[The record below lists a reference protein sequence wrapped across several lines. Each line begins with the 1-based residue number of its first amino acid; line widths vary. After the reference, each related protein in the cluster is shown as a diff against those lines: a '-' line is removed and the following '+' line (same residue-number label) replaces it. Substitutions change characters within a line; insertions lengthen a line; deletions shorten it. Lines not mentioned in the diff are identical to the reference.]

1 MRHFSQGPLR
11 RRKMAQTKFL
21 ITGATGDTGGYTVR
35 QLLEKNQAVRVLAHR
50 PDERSEQLLEVGAEV
65 VFGDLLDFDSVR
77 AALSGVQRAY
87 FCYPISPGL
96 VQATAQF
103 AQAAKEASVEVIVN
117 MSQISARGNAKSD
130 AARQHWLS
138 ERVFD
143 WSRVPTVHLR
153 PTFFAEWL
161 LYLAP
166 MIRQGKIFAPFTST
180 GRHAPVAAEDRAR
193 VIAAILQNP
202 TAHVGKTYPLFG
214 PVEHTLPEIAAIVS
228 RVIGKEVTYQQVP
241 IERYAEIFTPKRP
254 AQNAATSMYSDPGA
268 STGGSAKTFLMQH
281 LHEVAIDHSN
291 GIFAGTNN
299 YIAEIGGRPPMTVEE
314 FVNKNREAFV

>member
-1 MRHFSQGPLR
+1 
-11 RRKMAQTKFL
+11 MAQTKYL

-35 QLLEKNQAVRVLAHR
+35 QLLEKNQAVRVLAYR
-50 PDERSEQLLEVGAEV
+50 SDERSEQLQKSGAEV
-65 VFGDLLDFDSVR
+65 VLGDFLDFDSVR
-77 AALSGVQRAY
+77 AALRGVQRAY

-96 VQATAQF
+96 AQATAQF
-103 AQAAKEASVEVIVN
+103 AQSAKEAGVEVIVN
-117 MSQISARGNAKSD
+117 MSQISARGDSKSR

-143 WSRVPTVHLR
+143 WSGVPTVHLR

-166 MIRQGKIFAPFTST
+166 MIRQGKIRAPFTPT
-180 GRHAPVAAEDRAR
+180 GRHAPVAAEDQAR
-193 VIAAILQNP
+193 VIVAILENP

-214 PVEHTLPEIAAIVS
+214 PVELTYPEIAAIVS

-241 IERYAEIFTPKRP
+241 IEQYAEIFTPKRSAP
-254 AQNAATSMYSDPGA
+254 NTSTAMHSDRGAHTGA
-268 STGGSAKTFLMQH
+268 SANEFLMQH
-281 LHEVAIDHSN
+281 LGEVAIDHSN

-299 YIAEIGGRPPMTVEE
+299 HIAEISGHQPMTVEE
-314 FVNKNREAFV
+314 FVRRNSDAFA

>member
-1 MRHFSQGPLR
+1 MT
-11 RRKMAQTKFL
+11 QTKFL

-50 PDERSEQLLEVGAEV
+50 PDERSEQLLAVGAEV

-87 FCYPISPGL
+87 FCYPINPGL

-103 AQAAKEASVEVIVN
+103 AQAAKEAGVEVIVN
-117 MSQISARGNAKSD
+117 MSQISARSDAKSD

-138 ERVFD
+138 ECVFD

-166 MIRQGKIFAPFTST
+166 MIRQGKILAPFTTT
-180 GRHAPVAAEDRAR
+180 GRHVPVAAEDQAR
-193 VIAAILQNP
+193 VIVAILQNP
-202 TAHVGKTYPLFG
+202 AAHVGKTDPLFG

-241 IERYAEIFTPKRP
+241 IEQYAEIYSGRPKRA
-254 AQNAATSMYSDPGA
+254 AQNTAMAMYSDQGPL
-268 STGGSAKTFLMQH
+268 TGGSAKIFLMQH

-291 GIFAGTNN
+291 GIFAGTNK
-299 YIAEIGGRPPMTVEE
+299 YIAEIGGRQPMTVEE
-314 FVNKNREAFV
+314 FVIKNREAFV

>member
-1 MRHFSQGPLR
+1 MTP
-11 RRKMAQTKFL
+11 AKFL

-35 QLLEKNQAVRVLAHR
+35 QLLEKNHPVRVLAHR
-50 PDERSEQLLEVGAEV
+50 PDERSEQMRKLGAEV

-77 AALSGVQRAY
+77 AVMRGLQRAY

-103 AQAAKEASVEVIVN
+103 AEAAKEAGVEVIVN
-117 MSQISARGNAKSD
+117 MSQISARGDSKSN

-143 WSRVPTVHLR
+143 WSGVPAVHLR

-166 MIRQGKIFAPFTST
+166 MIRQGKILAPFTTT
-180 GRHAPVAAEDRAR
+180 GRHAPVAAEDQAR
-193 VIAAILQNP
+193 VIAAILESP
-202 TAHVGKTYPLFG
+202 DAHLGKTYPLFG
-214 PVEHTLPEIAAIVS
+214 PVELTYPQIAAIIS

-254 AQNAATSMYSDPGA
+254 AQNTAMSMYSDPGA
-268 STGGSAKTFLMQH
+268 STGVSTKSFLMQH

-291 GIFAGTNN
+291 GLFAGTNN
-299 YIAEIGGRPPMTVEE
+299 YIADISGRQPMTVEE

>member
-1 MRHFSQGPLR
+1 MT
-11 RRKMAQTKFL
+11 KTKFL

-35 QLLEKNQAVRVLAHR
+35 LLLEKNHAVRVLAHR
-50 PDERSEQLLEVGAEV
+50 PDERSEQLQKLGAEI
-65 VFGDLLDFDSVR
+65 VFGDLLDIDSVR

-87 FCYPISPGL
+87 FCYPISPGI

-103 AQAAKEASVEVIVN
+103 AQAAKEAGVEVIVN
-117 MSQISARGNAKSD
+117 MSQISARSDAKSE

-143 WSRVPTVHLR
+143 WSGVPTVHLR

-166 MIRQGKIFAPFTST
+166 MIRQGKILAPFTTT
-180 GRHAPVAAEDRAR
+180 GRHAPVAAEDQAR
-193 VIAAILQNP
+193 VIVAILQNP
-202 TAHVGKTYPLFG
+202 TAHIGKTYPLFG
-214 PVEHTLPEIAAIVS
+214 PVELTLPEIAAIVS

-241 IERYAEIFTPKRP
+241 IEQYAEIYSGRPKGP
-254 AQNAATSMYSDPGA
+254 AENTARAMYGDQGA
-268 STGGSAKTFLMQH
+268 PTGGSANTFLMQH

-299 YIAEIGGRPPMTVEE
+299 YIAEIGGRQPMTVEE
-314 FVNKNREAFV
+314 FVTKNREAFV

>member
-1 MRHFSQGPLR
+1 MT
-11 RRKMAQTKFL
+11 QTKFL

-35 QLLEKNQAVRVLAHR
+35 QLLEKNHAVRVLAHR
-50 PDERSEQLLEVGAEV
+50 PDQRSDQLQKFGAEV
-65 VFGDLLDFDSVR
+65 VLGDLLDFDSVR

-103 AQAAKEASVEVIVN
+103 AQAAREAGLEVIVN
-117 MSQISARGNAKSD
+117 MSQISARGDAKSE

-143 WSRVPTVHLR
+143 WSGAPTVHLR

-166 MIRQGKIFAPFTST
+166 MIRQGKILAPFTTT
-180 GRHAPVAAEDRAR
+180 GRHAPVAAEDQAR
-193 VIAAILQNP
+193 VIVAILQNP
-202 TAHVGKTYPLFG
+202 AEYVGKTYPLFG
-214 PVEHTLPEIAAIVS
+214 PVELTYPEIAAIVS
-228 RVIGKEVTYQQVP
+228 RVIGREVTYQQVP

-254 AQNAATSMYSDPGA
+254 THFTATSIYSDPGA

-281 LHEVAIDHSN
+281 LHEVAIDHSH

-299 YIAEIGGRPPMTVEE
+299 YLAEIGGRQPMTVAE
-314 FVNKNREAFV
+314 FVIKNREAFV

>member
-1 MRHFSQGPLR
+1 MT
-11 RRKMAQTKFL
+11 QTKFL
-21 ITGATGDTGGYTVR
+21 ITGATGATGGDTVR
-35 QLLEKNQAVRVLAHR
+35 QLLEKQHAVRVLAHR
-50 PDERSEQLLEVGAEV
+50 PDERSEELQKLGAEV
-65 VFGDLLDFDSVR
+65 VFGDFLDFDSVR

-103 AQAAKEASVEVIVN
+103 AQAAKEAGVEVMVN
-117 MSQISARGNAKSD
+117 MSQISARSDAKSD

-143 WSRVPTVHLR
+143 WSGVPTVHLR

-166 MIRQGKIFAPFTST
+166 MIRQGKILAPFTTT
-180 GRHAPVAAEDRAR
+180 GRHAPVAAEDQAR
-193 VIAAILQNP
+193 VIAAILDRP
-202 TAHVGKTYPLFG
+202 AAHVGETYPLFG
-214 PVEHTLPEIAAIVS
+214 PVELTLPEIAAIVS

-254 AQNAATSMYSDPGA
+254 THA
-268 STGGSAKTFLMQH
+268 STGGPAKAFLMQH

-299 YIAEIGGRPPMTVEE
+299 YIAEIGGRQPMTVEE